1 MTIVAI
7 LASFR
12 SFSPSGSLLP
22 TSYLYLGRFGVRA
35 PSGNLLLF
43 YLPALLF
50 IENYNN
56 LFKTLEI
63 SALIE
68 DTIHCFLMLPN
79 SQFFLSAFEM
89 NVLEVYEYIKNEVLN
104 DLKLNFSLEMTF

>member
-12 SFSPSGSLLP
+12 SFSTSGSLLP
-22 TSYLYLGRFGVRA
+22 ISYPYLGRFGVRA

-68 DTIHCFLMLPN
+68 DTIHCYLMISN
-79 SQFFLSAFEM
+79 SLFFLSAFEK
-89 NVLEVYEYIKNEVLN
+89 NVLEVYKY
-104 DLKLNFSLEMTF
+104 LKMKF